1 MANMCLYMA
10 PGSCSTAANILL
22 EEVEEVFEVAVINIP
37 AGENRRP
44 EYLAINPRGT
54 IPSLRLRDGSVLT
67 DLVTIA
73 EWLGRNCRRG
83 RYWPADPALQE
94 RARAIMRHV
103 TQDVHGEGFARIF
116 VPQAYACDPEDV
128 AKTVAEG
135 HRLAARALDEA
146 TAMLDPDGGYALG
159 AFTVADPI
167 LFYVEFWADMT
178 GVALPPR
185 LLAHYRAML
194 ARDAVYR
201 VLREEGYDP
210 GRLGK
215 VPESTTAS
223 PIPAPNHQG
232 GPHA

>member
-10 PGSCSTAANILL
+10 PGSCSTAANIIL

-37 AGENRRP
+37 AGENRKP

-103 TQDVHGEGFARIF
+103 TESVHGQAFARIF
-116 VPQAYACDPEDV
+116 VPEAYSCDLEEAAQAM
-128 AKTVAEG
+128 AEG
-135 HRLAARALDEA
+135 RRIASLALNEA
-146 TAMLDPDGGYALG
+146 AAMLDAEGYALG
-159 AFTVADPI
+159 AFSVADPI

-178 GVALPPR
+178 DVPLPPR
-185 LLAHYRAML
+185 LLTHYRLML
-194 ARDAVYR
+194 GRDAVYR

-210 GRLGK
+210 GRLGNLGNK
-215 VPESTTAS
+215 AAERA
-223 PIPAPNHQG
+223 
-232 GPHA
+232 

>member
-10 PGSCSTAANILL
+10 PGSCSTAANIIL
-22 EEVEEVFEVAVINIP
+22 EEVEEVFEVAVIDIP
-37 AGENRRP
+37 AGQNRRP

-94 RARAIMRHV
+94 RARAIMHHV
-103 TQDVHGEGFARIF
+103 TGVVHGQGFARVF
-116 VPQAYACDPEDV
+116 VPEAYGCDPQEAAQV
-128 AKTVAEG
+128 IAEG
-135 HRLAARALDEA
+135 RRIAAQALVEA
-146 TAMLDPDGGYALG
+146 AAMLDAEGYALG
-159 AFTVADPI
+159 TFTVADPI

-178 GVALPPR
+178 DVPLPPR
-185 LLAHYRAML
+185 LLDHYRFML
-194 ARDAVYR
+194 GRDAVYR

-215 VPESTTAS
+215 A
-223 PIPAPNHQG
+223 A
-232 GPHA
+232 

>member
-10 PGSCSTAANILL
+10 PGSCSTAANIIL

-54 IPSLRLRDGSVLT
+54 IPSLRLKDGSVLT
-67 DLVTIA
+67 DLIGIA

-83 RYWPADPALQE
+83 RYWPGDPALQA
-94 RARAIMRHV
+94 RAHAIMRHV
-103 TQDVHGEGFARIF
+103 TDVVHGQGFARVF
-116 VPQAYACDPEDV
+116 VPEAYACDDEEAARV
-128 AKTVAEG
+128 AAEG
-135 HRLAARALDEA
+135 RRIAAEALIEA
-146 TAMLDPDGGYALG
+146 AAMLDAEGYALG

-178 GVALPPR
+178 DVPLPPR
-185 LLAHYRAML
+185 LLDHYRLML
-194 ARDAVYR
+194 QRDAVYR

-210 GRLGK
+210 GKLGK
-215 VPESTTAS
+215 A
-223 PIPAPNHQG
+223 A
-232 GPHA
+232 

>member
-1 MANMCLYMA
+1 MA
-10 PGSCSTAANILL
+10 PGSCSTAANIIL

-83 RYWPADPALQE
+83 WYWPNDGRLQA
-94 RARAIMRHV
+94 RARAIMSHV
-103 TQDVHGEGFARIF
+103 TEVVHGQGFARIF
-116 VPQAYACDPEDV
+116 VPGAYSCDSEEA
-128 AKTVAEG
+128 AKVVETGRRIAAE
-135 HRLAARALDEA
+135 ALDEA
-146 TAMLDPDGGYALG
+146 AGMLELEGYALG
-159 AFTVADPI
+159 AFSVADPI

-178 GVALPPR
+178 DVPLPPR
-185 LLAHYRAML
+185 LLDHYRMML

-210 GRLGK
+210 GKLGK
-215 VPESTTAS
+215 A
-223 PIPAPNHQG
+223 A
-232 GPHA
+232 

>member
-10 PGSCSTAANILL
+10 PGSCSTAANIIL
-22 EEVEEVFEVAVINIP
+22 EEVEEVFEVAVVNIP

-54 IPSLRLRDGSVLT
+54 IPSLRLKDGSVLT
-67 DLVTIA
+67 DLLSIA

-83 RYWPADPALQE
+83 RYWPAHPVLQE

-103 TQDVHGEGFARIF
+103 TEAVHGQGFARVF
-116 VPQAYACDPEDV
+116 VPEAYGCDPDEAAQV
-128 AKTVAEG
+128 TAEG
-135 HRLAARALDEA
+135 RRIAALALGEA
-146 TAMLDPDGGYALG
+146 AGMLDAEGYALG

-178 GVALPPR
+178 DVPLPPR
-185 LLAHYRAML
+185 LLDHYRLML
-194 ARDAVYR
+194 GRDAVYR

-210 GRLGK
+210 GKLGK
-215 VPESTTAS
+215 A
-223 PIPAPNHQG
+223 A
-232 GPHA
+232 